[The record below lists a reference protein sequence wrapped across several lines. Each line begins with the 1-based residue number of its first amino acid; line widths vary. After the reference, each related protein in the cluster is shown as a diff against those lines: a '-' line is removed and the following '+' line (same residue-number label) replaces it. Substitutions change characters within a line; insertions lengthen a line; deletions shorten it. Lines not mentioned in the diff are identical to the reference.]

1 MQSLIQQLAEWLGIA
16 PSTVIGILWTIAVV
30 FSLSLARVFLHHI
43 VRKRVTDEKAAFHW
57 RRLITYLLTAVG
69 AILLIRVWVT
79 KFGNIGTFLG
89 LLTAGLAVALGD
101 LLKDLAGWAF
111 ILARRPYQIGDRIEM
126 GGHMGD
132 VIDIRLFL
140 TYILECGEWVDADQS
155 TGRIVML
162 PNGMVFQTP
171 VANFTRGFDHIWDEI
186 PVLVTFESDWRLA
199 KTLLNEIG
207 REHAAPLARDAQQQ
221 LQETARDHAL
231 FFRNLTPIVYTSV
244 HDCGVMLTLRYLT
257 PARQRRS
264 SQERIWEAILDAF
277 AAQDGI
283 DFAYPTRRTFINYIE
298 GKPGARAEGPD
309 SSANPRTHA
318 RKQE

>member
-1 MQSLIQQLAEWLGIA
+1 MQRLIQRLAEWLGLA
-16 PSTVIGILWTIAVV
+16 PSTVIGILWSVV
-30 FSLSLARVFLHHI
+30 VVLSLSTARAFLHRI
-43 VRKRVTDEKAAFHW
+43 VRRRVTDEKAAFHW

-69 AILLIRVWVT
+69 AVLLIRVWVT

-111 ILARRPYQIGDRIEM
+111 ILTRRPYQIGDRIEM

-140 TYILECGEWVDADQS
+140 TYILECGKWVDADQS

-162 PNGMVFQTP
+162 PNGMVFQAP

-199 KTLLNEIG
+199 KQLLIEIS

-221 LQETARDHAL
+221 LKQTARDHAL
-231 FFRNLTPIVYTSV
+231 FFRNLTPIVYTAV

-257 PARQRRS
+257 PARQRRANR
-264 SQERIWEAILDAF
+264 EKIWEAILDAF
-277 AAQDGI
+277 SDQDGI
-283 DFAYPTRRTFINYIE
+283 DFAYPTRRTYINYIE
-298 GKPGARAEGPD
+298 GKPGARAEAPGSP
-309 SSANPRTHA
+309 AGLPGRE
-318 RKQE
+318 RKEG